1 MSCLGERLTALVDG
15 ELGHDERERA
25 HAHLAVCARCRA
37 EAATLRSLKGRL
49 RGLGGAPEP
58 GADDLPSDDFLTRLR
73 ALGAPAPGEPDDP
86 SVTSPSPLDPPDPS
100 RPSGAPDRFA
110 FPGRPGEPGPHG
122 EPAAARGRSARPRR
136 SSGRP
141 SRPSRPVRA
150 AAFAAPRDTRP
161 AGHGAALAHP
171 RRRLLAMGAA
181 TLVLG
186 LGTASYAAGGGRSGP
201 AVTPEFDRFAI
212 EHAMTS
218 GDAPVTTGTDPRPLG
233 RTGPTPSAGAAPG
246 ADASG
251 GPAPGAGPIASP
263 VASVPVPAGP

>member
-49 RGLGGAPEP
+49 RGLGGAPGP

-73 ALGAPAPGEPDDP
+73 ALGETAAAPSEPADP
-86 SVTSPSPLDPPDPS
+86 SETSPGTPGSS
-100 RPSGAPDRFA
+100 RPSGDPDRFA
-110 FPGRPGEPGPHG
+110 FPGRSGEHTLPGRSG
-122 EPAAARGRSARPRR
+122 EPAPTRGRPARPRR
-136 SSGRP
+136 SSG
-141 SRPSRPVRA
+141 RPSRPVRA

-161 AGHGAALAHP
+161 AGHPAALARP
-171 RRRLLAMGAA
+171 RRRFLVMGAA

-186 LGTASYAAGGGRSGP
+186 LGTASYAAGGGRPGP
-201 AVTPEFDRFAI
+201 AVTPEFDRFAV

-218 GDAPVTTGTDPRPLG
+218 GDAPVTGADPRPLG
-233 RTGPTPSAGAAPG
+233 RTGSTASPGASPG
-246 ADASG
+246 ADVPGAPTARG
-251 GPAPGAGPIASP
+251 GPVASP